1 MGNGSLIPVSKP
13 ETYCELSR
21 VERVG
26 GSARLTPADAGA
38 ALRLFRGGLWALALS
53 AILCGCGTM
62 VQSPSYYPPVTPR
75 PAAAAP
81 SGASHI
87 VRASWY
93 GPGFDGRRATS
104 GEVFNKRSLTAASRT
119 LPLGSRVR
127 VTDLSTGRSVVVKVN
142 DRGPFVR
149 GRSLDLSEAA
159 ARRIGVAGVARVKV
173 TRLNGNRGRTEPVSA
188 TVPLLMERAL
198 VPGRSRVLT
207 HGSGRL
213 ASSVWGNRNRSGR
226 RSYAYWDFELG
237 SAVGGPASPSEIAGG
252 LTLI

>member
-93 GPGFDGRRATS
+93 GPGFDAAHYQR
-104 GEVFNKRSLTAASRT
+104 RSLQQAQFDRCIQDFAPGIAGSGNRPFNG
-119 LPLGSRVR
+119 PLSCRQSQRPRAICQGA
-127 VTDLSTGRSVVVKVN
+127 KP
-142 DRGPFVR
+142 GPVR
-149 GRSLDLSEAA
+149 GRGQKDW
-159 ARRIGVAGVARVKV
+159 RC
-173 TRLNGNRGRTEPVSA
+173 
-188 TVPLLMERAL
+188 
-198 VPGRSRVLT
+198 
-207 HGSGRL
+207 
-213 ASSVWGNRNRSGR
+213 GR
-226 RSYAYWDFELG
+226 REG
-237 SAVGGPASPSEIAGG
+237 
-252 LTLI
+252 